1 MLLAYID
8 EIGEPGAFC
17 APDHRQF
24 KTSPAFG
31 YGGFII
37 DASEARSFGAIFA
50 KERNTLFK
58 AELEK
63 EEHPGR
69 WEKKGSEVFRPDTPD
84 TRPQN
89 LRVFRGLTRDIDRF
103 DGKLFYYADE
113 KPLGTPKQ
121 TNLTRDAIFER
132 EADAM
137 RETLNRVARYAQEHN
152 DNILVLMDQINEKS
166 RKARLPVMYQHILGR
181 AAKHEEMRLI
191 TEPPMHIDSKLSANI
206 QFTDWVSAIITR
218 AIDYQLIANSRY
230 WWIGKKS
237 DLIGVRG
244 KFTYNSKLHLWN
256 RALDDINHSQLFNP
270 YRTVHPS
277 IHGKLLGSGDN
288 LVRLQKVKAA
298 AERAQHTN

>member
-17 APDHRQF
+17 SPDHRRF
-24 KTSPAFG
+24 NTSPAFG

-37 DASEARSFGAIFA
+37 DASEARFFSSIFA

-89 LRVFRGLTRDIDRF
+89 LRVFRGLTRHIDRLN
-103 DGKLFYYADE
+103 GKLFYYADE
-113 KPLGTPKQ
+113 KPLGTKKQ
-121 TNLTRDAIFER
+121 TNLTPKATFNR

-137 RETLNRVARYAQEHN
+137 RETLNRVARYAQERN

-166 RKARLPVMYQHILGR
+166 RKERLPVMYEHILGR

-191 TEPPMHIDSKLSANI
+191 IEPPMHIDSKLSANI
-206 QFTDWVSAIITR
+206 QFADWVSAIITR

-230 WWIGKKS
+230 WWVGKRS
-237 DLIGVRG
+237 DLIGIKG
-244 KFTYNSKLHLWN
+244 KFTYDSKLHLWN
-256 RALDDINHSQLFNP
+256 RDLDDINHSKLFDLHRP
-270 YRTVHPS
+270 VHPS
-277 IHGKLLGSGDN
+277 IHGKLLSDGDN
-288 LVRLQKVKAA
+288 LKRLQQVKAA
-298 AERAQHTN
+298 AERAQHKK